1 MPKSDEFIS
10 LYMQEIS
17 HFACGISS
25 PVTQSGLVTSGS
37 SGGKGGGVGS
47 ALHFRDPLCQPFNAG
62 ANLLANPAGSSFL
75 GKIGIVNGESR
86 RCIEEAKQS
95 CAHRCGRKFFS

>member
-1 MPKSDEFIS
+1 MPRPDEFIS

-25 PVTQSGLVTSGS
+25 PVTQSGLVTAGS
-37 SGGKGGGVGS
+37 SGGKSGGVGS
-47 ALHFRDPLCQPFNAG
+47 ALHLRDPLCQSFNACS
-62 ANLLANPAGSSFL
+62 NLLANPAGSSFL
-75 GKIGIVNGESR
+75 GKIGIDNGKSR
-86 RCIEEAKQS
+86 RYTEEAKQS